1 MKPDKEFEFGKEEE
15 SPDFLLWQVYSQWQ
29 RGKNKELEKH
39 NLTSS
44 QLTLLASIY
53 WLTQNE
59 KEVTQSLLSKT
70 ANVDRMTT
78 STVLRTLQAKEYV
91 TRIEHPVDTRAKA
104 VALTAK
110 GKKITVAAL
119 QDVSKYNKKY
129 FSALEASVKSFNK
142 SLLTLLINNKS

>member
-1 MKPDKEFEFGKEEE
+1 MKLNEEFEFGKEEE

-39 NLTSS
+39 DLTSS

-53 WLTQNE
+53 WLTQNK
-59 KEVTQSLLSKT
+59 KEVTQILLSKT
-70 ANVDRMTT
+70 ANIDRMTT

-91 TRIEHPVDTRAKA
+91 IRVEHPVDTRAKTVTLSA
-104 VALTAK
+104 R

-119 QDVSKYNKKY
+119 EDVSKYNKKY
-129 FSALEASVKSFNK
+129 FSALETSIKAFNK
-142 SLLTLLINNKS
+142 SLSILLIKNK